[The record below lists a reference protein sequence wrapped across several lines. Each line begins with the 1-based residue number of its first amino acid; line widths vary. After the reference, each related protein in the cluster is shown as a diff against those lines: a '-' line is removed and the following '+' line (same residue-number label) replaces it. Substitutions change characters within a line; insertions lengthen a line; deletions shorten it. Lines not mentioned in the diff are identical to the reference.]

1 MNDIG
6 QVVGWQLQ
14 RLLPLKKYSHFLH
27 ILTPVDGRHKVW
39 FRVAQV
45 VEVAQVVLVALMGG
59 RRGSTGSRGGAG
71 GRGCRGST
79 SGTGSTDGVGGG
91 RTGSRDGAGGRGCT
105 GGAGSMVGAGGTGIK
120 VAQVVRI
127 MVVLEVVNCNG
138 GSINLLYVV
147 FDCSIMALSPGHA
160 VIVKAV

>member
-1 MNDIG
+1 MVTLYSSVFVCMNDIG

-14 RLLPLKKYSHFLH
+14 RLLPLKKYAHFLH
-27 ILTPVDGRHKVW
+27 ILTPVDSRHKVW

-45 VEVAQVVLVALMGG
+45 VEVAQVVLVALKG
-59 RRGSTGSRGGAG
+59 
-71 GRGCRGST
+71 
-79 SGTGSTDGVGGG
+79 GGG
-91 RTGSRDGAGGRGCT
+91 RTDSRGGAGGRGCT
-105 GGAGSMVGAGGTGIK
+105 GGAGSMGGAGGTGIK